1 MTVAADMDLRA
12 IFPQL
17 EPPAPPVDVIDIATH
32 SDDVVAGGLFMACA
46 GRGGHGLRFLGR
58 ALERGARAVAWEPRD
73 VLDPPR
79 LPDGVCGLQVP
90 LLGDRLGEIANRFFG
105 DPSAEVSVT
114 GITGTNGKTT
124 VAWLLTQALDRL
136 GRAAGYIGTLGWGS
150 GDRVRDTGLT
160 TPDCVT
166 LHRRLRELAAGGATD
181 VAVEVSSHALDQKRT
196 AGVTFRTVAF
206 TNLSRDHLD
215 YHADMASYGRA
226 KERLFLD
233 SGAATAVINLDDEFG
248 RALAA
253 QLPAATRL
261 VAVSAG
267 GAGAGAATVRAGI
280 LPGGGAG
287 MRIALYSA
295 GEQTGFTTAL
305 AGGFNVENLA
315 ITAGILL
322 SAGFGLERIGAV
334 LAGCS
339 APPGRM
345 EVITAERGPRVVVD
359 FAHTPDALA
368 RVLSALRAPAPSRLW
383 CVFGCGGERD
393 SGKREA
399 MGRVARSLADC
410 IIVTDDNPRHEDPEA
425 IVAAV
430 LRGTGTGSTVRVMR
444 DRAAAIGH
452 AIAAARSGDVV
463 LIAGKGHE
471 AVQIV
476 GDEQRTFSDQA
487 VARAALAGRS

>member
-1 MTVAADMDLRA
+1 MTVSADMDLQA

-17 EPPAPPVDVIDIATH
+17 EPPAPPMDVIDITTH

-46 GRGGHGLRFLGR
+46 GRSGHGLRFLGR
-58 ALERGARAVAWEPRD
+58 ALDRGARAVAWEPRGT
-73 VLDPPR
+73 LEPPQ

-90 LLGDRLGEIANRFFG
+90 FLGDQLGQIANRFFG
-105 DPSAEVSVT
+105 SPSAEVSVT

-124 VAWLLTQALDRL
+124 VAWLLAQAFGRL
-136 GRAAGYIGTLGWGS
+136 GRPAGYIGTLGWGL
-150 GDRVRDTGLT
+150 DARMHDAGLT
-160 TPDCVT
+160 TPDCIT
-166 LHRRLRELAAGGATD
+166 LHRRLRELADGGATD
-181 VAVEVSSHALDQKRT
+181 VALEVSSHALDQRRT
-196 AGVTFRTVAF
+196 AGIAFRTVAF

-215 YHADMASYGRA
+215 YHADMADYGRA

-233 SGAATAVINLDDEFG
+233 GGATTAVINVDDEFG

-253 QLPAATRL
+253 KLPASMRL
-261 VAVSAG
+261 IAVSAG
-267 GAGAGAATVRAGI
+267 AGGSPTAAVRASTLACAG
-280 LPGGGAG
+280 PG
-287 MRIALYSA
+287 MRIALHSA
-295 GEQTGFTTAL
+295 GEQTEFTTAL
-305 AGGFNVENLA
+305 AGGFNVENLV

-322 SAGFGLERIGAV
+322 AAGFGLDRIGGA
-334 LAGCS
+334 LALCS

-345 EVITAERGPRVVVD
+345 EVIAAERGPRVVVD

-368 RVLSALRAPAPSRLW
+368 RVLSALRAPAPARLW

-393 SGKREA
+393 AGKRET
-399 MGRVARSLADC
+399 MGRVARRLADHV
-410 IIVTDDNPRHEDPEA
+410 IVTDDNPRHEDPEA
-425 IVAAV
+425 IIAAV
-430 LRGTGTGSTVRVMR
+430 LRGTGRGAAVQVIR

-476 GDEQRTFSDQA
+476 GNEQRVFSDQV
-487 VARAALAGRS
+487 VARAALADWS